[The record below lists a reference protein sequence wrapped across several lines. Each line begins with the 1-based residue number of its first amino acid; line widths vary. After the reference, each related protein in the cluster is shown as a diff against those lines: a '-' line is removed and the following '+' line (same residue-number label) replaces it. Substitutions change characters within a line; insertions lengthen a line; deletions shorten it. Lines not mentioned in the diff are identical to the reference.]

1 MKDDIAKAF
10 IRFLEKYADEFI
22 RGMSR
27 LWDNGLARVA
37 AINFFRFLFKEPSN
51 GKETL
56 EGWVILLAIATVL
69 ILIIISL
76 FFVFMRKRN
85 SSERPSSIDSFK

>member
-10 IRFLEKYADEFI
+10 IQFLEKYADDFV

-51 GKETL
+51 GKEAL
-56 EGWVILLAIATVL
+56 EGWVILLGIATVS
-69 ILIIISL
+69 ILIISL
-76 FFVFMRKRN
+76 FLVFMRKRN
-85 SSERPSSIDSFK
+85 SSERPSTLDGS

>member
-10 IRFLEKYADEFI
+10 FRFLEKYADDFV

-27 LWDNGLARVA
+27 LWENGLARVA
-37 AINFFRFLFKEPSN
+37 SINFFRFLFKEPSN

-56 EGWVILLAIATVL
+56 EGWVILLGIATVL

-76 FFVFMRKRN
+76 FFVFMRERN
-85 SSERPSSIDSFK
+85 SSQHQSTLDGS

>member
-10 IRFLEKYADEFI
+10 IQFLEKYADDFV

-51 GKETL
+51 GKEAL
-56 EGWVILLAIATVL
+56 EGWVILLGIATVS
-69 ILIIISL
+69 ILIISL
-76 FFVFMRKRN
+76 FLVFMRKRN
-85 SSERPSSIDSFK
+85 LSERPSSLDSFK